1 MSIHEQNYVRYEGTL
16 QDKGTSATIAL
27 ATIRTFWSFTRTKL
41 TILLMGLPTLVAL
54 ILIFIEY
61 SLRNSQLGALTNP
74 QAPGTGATLF
84 FMQAH
89 IIGVAI
95 LFMASGCGVIADDL
109 RYRTFQLYFSKPL
122 KRWEY
127 GLGKFIGLF
136 CLGSLV
142 SLVPTLLC
150 VLLRIALFARTDYA
164 LAVAKQMTL
173 TWLMLGFATAVM
185 SAIVIGLSSLTSRTG
200 YAILSWIGALIV
212 PILITSIIQIATKG
226 SDVANLWS
234 IPGSIH
240 LATRALI
247 DAEPIAV
254 PAFAPFLILLILA
267 GAGIGAMSWRVS
279 KLEGVA

>member
-1 MSIHEQNYVRYEGTL
+1 MSIHEQNYVRYEGQL
-16 QDKGTSATIAL
+16 QDKGASAVIAW

-41 TILLMGLPTLVAL
+41 TILLMGLPTLVAI

-61 SLRNSQLGALTNP
+61 SVRNSQLGALAGP
-74 QAPGTGATLF
+74 QAPGTDATLF

-89 IIGVAI
+89 IIGMAI

-136 CLGSLV
+136 SLGALV

-164 LAVAKQMTL
+164 GAIAKQMTL
-173 TWLMLGFATAVM
+173 TWAMLAFSTAVM
-185 SAIVIGLSSLTSRTG
+185 SAVILGLSSMTSRTG
-200 YAILSWIGALIV
+200 YVVLSWIGTLIV
-212 PILITSIIQIATKG
+212 PLLVTTIVQIASKG

-267 GAGIGAMSWRVS
+267 GAGIGAMSWRIS

>member
-1 MSIHEQNYVRYEGTL
+1 MSIHEQNYVRYEGQL
-16 QDKGTSATIAL
+16 QDKGASAVIAW

-41 TILLMGLPTLVAL
+41 TILLMGLPTLVAI

-61 SLRNSQLGALTNP
+61 SVRNSQLGALAGP

-89 IIGVAI
+89 VIGMAI

-136 CLGSLV
+136 SLGALV

-164 LAVAKQMTL
+164 GAIAKQMTL
-173 TWLMLGFATAVM
+173 TWAMLAFSTAVM
-185 SAIVIGLSSLTSRTG
+185 SAIILGLSSMTSRTG
-200 YAILSWIGALIV
+200 YVVLSWIGTLIV
-212 PILITSIIQIATKG
+212 PTLVTTIVQIASKG

-254 PAFAPFLILLILA
+254 PAFAPFLILLLLA
-267 GAGIGAMSWRVS
+267 GAGIGAMSWRIS